1 LQADMANGFIRGNFT
16 IFINM
21 NCMKKI
27 AAYFFSLIFSMTAIA
42 QGGFHFEPESRKKV
56 VIPFQLINNLV
67 IVPVYVNGIKLNFL
81 LDTGVDETILF
92 SLDDQDEVK
101 LNNVEKILLRGLGG
115 NEAVEGLKSSHNKIN
130 FSGYSDSD
138 HDIYIVLD
146 QNFNFSASIGIPV
159 NGIIGYQFFRNHLV
173 EINYDKKKIAVYKDT
188 PKTRQKLSSQ
198 FSEED
203 ITIENGKPYIL
214 SKITTDEN
222 PVVAKLL
229 IDSGNTDAV
238 WLFRDR
244 SDSLK
249 IPVNAFDDFLG
260 RGLSG
265 DILGKRGRIAK
276 FWLDGFV
283 FINPLVA
290 FPDFGTTSSLSM
302 VENRLGSVGGE
313 ILKRFSVIFDYSNKK
328 IYLKKGSHYNQ
339 PFNYNMSGIEVQH
352 EGMSWV
358 QERVVLEPV
367 SKITVYESGARPE
380 SFTYKFKLK
389 PVFAI
394 SNIRK
399 DSPAELSGLKK
410 GDILVS
416 INGTECSRISLQEIN
431 YILKSEEG
439 KNIEIEVERNK
450 VVLKFKF
457 RLKSII

>member
-1 LQADMANGFIRGNFT
+1 MGIKIIKWNFT
-16 IFINM
+16 IFIKM

-27 AAYFFSLIFSMTAIA
+27 SAGFFSLIFSMTVAA
-42 QGGFHFEPESRKKV
+42 QAGFHFEPANRKKV

-67 IVPVYVNGIKLNFL
+67 IIPVQVNGVKLNFL

-92 SLDDQDEVK
+92 SLDDQNDVK
-101 LNNVEKILLRGLGG
+101 LNNVEKILLKGLGG

-159 NGIIGYQFFRNHLV
+159 NGIIGYQFFKNHLV
-173 EINYDKKKIAVYKDT
+173 EINYDRKKLIVHKENAKIRNKIST
-188 PKTRQKLSSQ
+188 Q
-198 FSEED
+198 FSHED
-203 ITIENGKPYIL
+203 ITIENDKPYIL
-214 SKITTDEN
+214 SNITIEEN
-222 PVVAKLL
+222 PIFAKLL

-238 WLFRDR
+238 WLFQDR

-249 IPVNAFDDFLG
+249 VPEKSFDDFLG

-265 DILGKRGRIAK
+265 DILGKRGRISEFK
-276 FWLDGFV
+276 LDGFL
-283 FINPLVA
+283 FIDPLVA
-290 FPDFGTTSSLSM
+290 FPDFGTTTSLSM
-302 VENRLGSVGGE
+302 VENRVGSVGGE
-313 ILKRFSVIFDYSNKK
+313 ILKRFSVIFDYKNSK
-328 IYLKKGSHYNQ
+328 IYLKKGTRYSQ

-358 QERVVLEPV
+358 QERVELESV
-367 SKITVYESGARPE
+367 KKITVYESDARPD
-380 SFTYKFKLK
+380 SFAYKFKLK
-389 PVFAI
+389 PIFAI

-399 DSPAELSGLKK
+399 DSPAELCGLKK

-416 INGTECSRISLQEIN
+416 INGAECSRISLQEIN

-450 VVLKFKF
+450 IILKFKF